1 MTRTKLIRL
10 LACLLLCALSLLLP
24 ACTTPEV
31 PDGEA
36 GGGGEVPAA
45 PNVRNKSAKRKPFK
59 KISVT
64 VCTAFCTASAVV
76 SII

>member
-10 LACLLLCALSLLLP
+10 LACVLLCALSLLLP

-36 GGGGEVPAA
+36 GGGGELPPT
-45 PNVRNKSAKRKPFK
+45 PNVRNKSAKRKTLNSKSKVSKYVPFL
-59 KISVT
+59 
-64 VCTAFCTASAVV
+64 
-76 SII
+76 